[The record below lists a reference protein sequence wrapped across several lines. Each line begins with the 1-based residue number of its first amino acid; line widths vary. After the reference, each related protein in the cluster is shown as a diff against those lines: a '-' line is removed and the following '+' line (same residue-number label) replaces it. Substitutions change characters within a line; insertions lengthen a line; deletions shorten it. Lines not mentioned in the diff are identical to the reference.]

1 MQGGV
6 FGLALGDWSAVCTA
20 ADYIL
25 TNLKEKG
32 EEEEEEE
39 EEKCAQ
45 TSAVYFLNVFG
56 LERRL
61 QTACLCITVSCIAA
75 KVVKNIERNAH
86 KEITQS
92 SFAFWKLWQ

>member
-6 FGLALGDWSAVCTA
+6 FGLVLGDWSAVCTA
-20 ADYIL
+20 ANYIL

-32 EEEEEEE
+32 EEEEEEEEE

-61 QTACLCITVSCIAA
+61 QTACLCITVST
-75 KVVKNIERNAH
+75 V
-86 KEITQS
+86 
-92 SFAFWKLWQ
+92 